1 MKAIIRDYS
10 NIRNWVTHKGGRMQL
25 TQRILLAM
33 ILAIVLGSV
42 TQQLLLWPEIP
53 SWLSMTLSEGL
64 AGGIFYVGGQI
75 FVASLKVLVVPL
87 VFVSLVS
94 GTCQLQ
100 GQSSLGWLSLKTI
113 SLYLL
118 TTAIAITLAIIAAE
132 ILEPGMSIA
141 LSTNAEF
148 EAPAAQP
155 LSQVF
160 INIFPNN
167 PIKAMAD
174 GNMLQVIVFAILIG
188 LAISRSGVHGQRLSQ
203 QFQDWNEVM
212 MTLVTLL
219 MTLAP
224 YGVFCLLF
232 TLFAKQGIGVIG
244 DLALYMATV
253 LLVLAVHAF
262 CVYPTLLKIFAGL
275 SPLVF
280 LRKMRNT
287 QVFAFSTASSSA
299 TIPVTLR
306 TVQQRLGVENR
317 IASFTVPLGAT
328 INMDGTAI
336 MQGVATV
343 FIAQAFNID
352 LSLTDYL
359 LVVATATL
367 ASVGTAGVPGVGLVT
382 LAMVLQQV
390 GLPVEGIALIIG
402 VDRLL
407 DMVRTAVNVTGDAT
421 VSCIVAKSENAI
433 DKVTFNDKHAGQ
445 TDLNTNSVEVKS

>member
-1 MKAIIRDYS
+1 M
-10 NIRNWVTHKGGRMQL
+10 NL

-33 ILAIVLGSV
+33 AAAILLGSA

-53 SWLSMTLSEGL
+53 AWLAITLNDGL
-64 AGGIFYVGGQI
+64 AGGLFYVGGQI

-87 VFVSLVS
+87 VFISLVC

-100 GQSSLGWLSLKTI
+100 GQSSLGRLSLKAI
-113 SLYLL
+113 VLYLL
-118 TTAIAITLAIIAAE
+118 TTAIAISIAIFVAE
-132 ILEPGMSIA
+132 LLQPGMGIEMTSA
-141 LSTNAEF
+141 ADF
-148 EAPAAQP
+148 VAPASQP

-167 PIKAMAD
+167 PVKAMAE

-188 LAISRSGVHGQRLSQ
+188 LAIGRSGEQGERLSKH
-203 QFQDWNEVM
+203 FSDWNEIM

-219 MTLAP
+219 MKLAP

-232 TLFAKQGIGVIG
+232 SLFAKQGLGVIG
-244 DLALYMATV
+244 DLALYMVTV
-253 LLVLAVHAF
+253 LLVLAIHALG
-262 CVYPTLLKIFAGL
+262 VYPLLLKTFSGL
-275 SPLVF
+275 DPFIF

-287 QVFAFSTASSSA
+287 QLFAFSTASSSA

-306 TVQQRLGVENR
+306 AVEQRLGVSNR
-317 IASFTVPLGAT
+317 VASFTVPLGAT

-343 FIAQAFNID
+343 FIAQAFG
-352 LSLTDYL
+352 LELGLTDYL
-359 LVVATATL
+359 LVIATATL

-402 VDRLL
+402 VDRIL

-421 VSCIVAKSENAI
+421 VSCIVANSENAL
-433 DKVTFNDKHAGQ
+433 DKTIYNDRNAGLLDPHAGK
-445 TDLNTNSVEVKS
+445 VETQS

>member
-1 MKAIIRDYS
+1 M
-10 NIRNWVTHKGGRMQL
+10 NL

-33 ILAIVLGSV
+33 AAAIFLGSV
-42 TQQLLLWPEIP
+42 TQQLLLWPELPADI
-53 SWLSMTLSEGL
+53 STLLSEGL
-64 AGGIFYVGGQI
+64 AGGLFYVGGKI

-87 VFVSLVS
+87 VFISLVC

-100 GQSSLGWLSLKTI
+100 GQSSLGRLSLKAI
-113 SLYLL
+113 GLYLL
-118 TTAIAITLAIIAAE
+118 TTAIAISIAIFFAE
-132 ILEPGMSIA
+132 LLQPGMGIEETTA
-141 LSTNAEF
+141 VDFT
-148 EAPAAQP
+148 APAAQP

-160 INIFPNN
+160 INIFPDN
-167 PIKAMAD
+167 PVKAMAE

-188 LAISRSGVHGQRLSQ
+188 LAISRSGEPGARLAKH
-203 QFQDWNEVM
+203 FNDWNEIM

-219 MTLAP
+219 MKLAP

-232 TLFAKQGIGVIG
+232 SLFAKQGLGVIG
-244 DLALYMATV
+244 DLALYMVTV
-253 LLVLAVHAF
+253 LLVLMIHALGI
-262 CVYPTLLKIFAGL
+262 YPLLLKAFSGL
-275 SPLVF
+275 NPLMF

-287 QVFAFSTASSSA
+287 QLFAFSTASSSA

-306 TVQQRLGVENR
+306 AVEQRLGVSNR

-343 FIAQAFNID
+343 FIAQAYGLELGI
-352 LSLTDYL
+352 TQYL
-359 LVVATATL
+359 LVIATATL

-402 VDRLL
+402 VDRIL

-421 VSCIVAKSENAI
+421 VSCIVANSESAI
-433 DKVTFNDKHAGQ
+433 DKDIFNNREAGLVDSRPRSAETQ
-445 TDLNTNSVEVKS
+445 A

>member
-1 MKAIIRDYS
+1 M
-10 NIRNWVTHKGGRMQL
+10 NL

-33 ILAIVLGSV
+33 AAAILLGSA

-53 SWLSMTLSEGL
+53 AWLDTVLNDGL
-64 AGGIFYVGGQI
+64 AGGLFYVGGKI

-87 VFVSLVS
+87 VFISLVC

-100 GQSSLGWLSLKTI
+100 GQSSLGRLSFKAI
-113 SLYLL
+113 GLYLL
-118 TTAIAITLAIIAAE
+118 TTAIAISIAILVAE
-132 ILEPGMSIA
+132 LLQPGMGIEMTTTA
-141 LSTNAEF
+141 DF
-148 EAPAAQP
+148 IAPASQP
-155 LSQVF
+155 ISQVF

-167 PIKAMAD
+167 PVKAMAE

-188 LAISRSGVHGQRLSQ
+188 LAISRSGEHGERLART
-203 QFQDWNEVM
+203 FNDWNEIM

-219 MTLAP
+219 MKLAP

-232 TLFAKQGIGVIG
+232 SLFAKQGLGVIG
-244 DLALYMATV
+244 DLALYMFTV
-253 LLVLAVHAF
+253 LLVLAIHALG
-262 CVYPTLLKIFAGL
+262 VYPLLLKGFSGL
-275 SPLVF
+275 NPMIF

-287 QVFAFSTASSSA
+287 QLFAFSTASSSA

-306 TVQQRLGVENR
+306 AVEQRLGVSNR

-343 FIAQAFNID
+343 FIAQAFG
-352 LSLTDYL
+352 LELGLTDYL
-359 LVVATATL
+359 LVIATATL

-421 VSCIVAKSENAI
+421 VSCIVASSEDAM
-433 DKVTFNDKHAGQ
+433 DKTIFNDRNAGIQDSHA
-445 TDLNTNSVEVKS
+445 SKVETQV

>member
-1 MKAIIRDYS
+1 M
-10 NIRNWVTHKGGRMQL
+10 NL

-33 ILAIVLGSV
+33 ATAILLGSA

-53 SWLSMTLSEGL
+53 SWLATTLSDGL

-87 VFVSLVS
+87 VFISLVC

-100 GQSSLGWLSLKTI
+100 GQSSLGRLSLKAI
-113 SLYLL
+113 GLYLL
-118 TTAIAITLAIIAAE
+118 TTAIAISIAILVAE
-132 ILEPGMSIA
+132 LLQPGMGIEM
-141 LSTNAEF
+141 STAADF
-148 EAPAAQP
+148 TAPASQP

-167 PIKAMAD
+167 PVKAMAE

-188 LAISRSGVHGQRLSQ
+188 LAISRSGAHGERLTQ
-203 QFQDWNEVM
+203 QFNDWNEIM

-219 MTLAP
+219 MKLAP

-232 TLFAKQGIGVIG
+232 SLFAKQGLGVIG
-244 DLALYMATV
+244 DLALYMVTV
-253 LLVLAVHAF
+253 LLVLGIHALG
-262 CVYPTLLKIFAGL
+262 VYPLLLKAFSGL
-275 SPLVF
+275 NPVMF

-287 QVFAFSTASSSA
+287 QLFAFSTASSSA

-306 TVQQRLGVENR
+306 AVEQRLGVSNR

-343 FIAQAFNID
+343 FIAQAFG
-352 LSLTDYL
+352 LELGLTDYL
-359 LVVATATL
+359 LVIATATL

-390 GLPVEGIALIIG
+390 GLPVEGIALIIER
-402 VDRLL
+402 V
-407 DMVRTAVNVTGDAT
+407 
-421 VSCIVAKSENAI
+421 
-433 DKVTFNDKHAGQ
+433 
-445 TDLNTNSVEVKS
+445 

>member
-1 MKAIIRDYS
+1 M
-10 NIRNWVTHKGGRMQL
+10 NL

-33 ILAIVLGSV
+33 TLAIALGSI

-53 SWLSMTLSEGL
+53 SWLAVTLGEGL

-87 VFVSLVS
+87 VFVSLVC

-113 SLYLL
+113 ALYLL
-118 TTAIAITLAIIAAE
+118 TTAIAISLAIIAAE
-132 ILEPGMSIA
+132 LLEPGLGVAMST
-141 LSTNAEF
+141 STEF
-148 EAPAAQP
+148 KAPVPQP

-160 INIFPNN
+160 INIFPSN
-167 PIKAMAD
+167 PVRAMAE

-188 LAISRSGVHGQRLSQ
+188 LAISRSGVHGERLSQ
-203 QFQDWNEVM
+203 QFQDWNEIM
-212 MTLVTLL
+212 MTLVSLL
-219 MTLAP
+219 MKLAP

-232 TLFAKQGIGVIG
+232 SLFAKQGLGVIG
-244 DLALYMATV
+244 DLALYMMTV
-253 LLVLAVHAF
+253 LFVLAAHTLV
-262 CVYPTLLKIFAGL
+262 VYPLLLKTFSGL
-275 SPLVF
+275 PPIIF

-287 QVFAFSTASSSA
+287 QMFAFSTASSSA

-306 TVQQRLGVENR
+306 AVEQRLGVNNR

-343 FIAQAFNID
+343 FIAQAFG
-352 LSLTDYL
+352 LELGMTDYL

-421 VSCIVAKSENAI
+421 VSCIVANSENAI
-433 DKVTFNDKHAGQ
+433 DKTVFNDRNAGQ
-445 TDLNTNSVEVKS
+445 TDTNTVEAKS